1 MSEPAAEQGS
11 HAMRRLILLR
21 HAKSD
26 RPPGVRDLDR
36 PLNKRGRRAAP
47 AVGARLAEVGLRP
60 DVALVSS
67 AARTRETWAAV
78 KEALGHPPEEIV
90 PEIYEAAPEQ
100 ILAAVRGAPEEAG
113 TILVVGHNPGIGD
126 LAAMLVGAGPKGLRA
141 LLATEFPTA
150 AFAVIAFDG
159 PIAPGRG
166 RLEHFV
172 RPRDID
178 PDLAG

>member
-1 MSEPAAEQGS
+1 
-11 HAMRRLILLR
+11 MRRLILLR

-26 RPPGVRDLDR
+26 RPAGVRDLER

-47 AVGARLAEVGLRP
+47 AVGARLAEEGLRP
-60 DVALVSS
+60 DLALVSP
-67 AARTRETWAAV
+67 ATRTRETWAAV
-78 KEALGHPPEEIV
+78 KEALGNPPEETV
-90 PEIYEAAPEQ
+90 PEIYEAAAED
-100 ILAAVRGAPEEAG
+100 ILAAVRRAPEEAG
-113 TILVVGHNPGIGD
+113 TILVVGHNPGLGD
-126 LAAMLVGAGPKGLRA
+126 LAAMLAGAGPKGLRA

-150 AFAVIAFDG
+150 AFAVIDFDG
-159 PIAPGRG
+159 AIAPGRG